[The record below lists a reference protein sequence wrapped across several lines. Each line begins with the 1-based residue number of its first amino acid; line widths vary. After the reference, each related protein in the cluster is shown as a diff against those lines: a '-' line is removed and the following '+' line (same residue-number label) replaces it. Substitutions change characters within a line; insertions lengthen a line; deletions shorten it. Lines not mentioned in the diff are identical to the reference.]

1 MAQVSKQKNP
11 AALLLDQALPDIIR
25 FARNVESQRLARF
38 GLSLT
43 QYFTMA
49 TLDHNGDLMMKEL
62 GCELDLSMGAITGIV
77 DKLAEMDIVSRYTV
91 ESDRRVVKARL
102 TEKGHRLFDSVQAD
116 RLESLS
122 ESMGKLSVDDV
133 KVFLNVLNTL
143 IGSLDVEV
151 WGNPE

>member
-1 MAQVSKQKNP
+1 M
-11 AALLLDQALPDIIR
+11 LDNALPDIIR

-49 TLDHNGDLMMKEL
+49 SLAHNGDLMMKEL
-62 GCELDLSMGAITGIV
+62 GSDLDLSMGAITGIV
-77 DKLAEMDIVSRYTV
+77 DKLTEMKIVSRQTV

-102 TEKGHRLFDSVQAD
+102 TEKGVRLFDSVQAD
-116 RLESLS
+116 RLEALS
-122 ESMGKLSVDDV
+122 ESMSKLSDDDV

-143 IGSLDVEV
+143 IGSLGDEA
-151 WGNPE
+151 WGNPA